1 MISRRLTGHRCQ
13 CTGCGE
19 FFNSVSA
26 FDWHRVTP
34 LSANGTPRLRSTR
47 RYLTAEV
54 SLRNGIKLKN
64 RDAASRRFALNIA
77 SLLAKEILQRFY
89 CDRPF
94 APIKGVRNEY

>member
-34 LSANGTPRLRSTR
+34 LSANGTPRLRSIR
-47 RYLTAEV
+47 RCLTVEEMYRKGM
-54 SLRNGIKLKN
+54 STNHSGYWLKGP
-64 RDAASRRFALNIA
+64 RTKKRFFPVASEIAATLNPPLD
-77 SLLAKEILQRFY
+77 SQR
-89 CDRPF
+89 
-94 APIKGVRNEY
+94 GSTL